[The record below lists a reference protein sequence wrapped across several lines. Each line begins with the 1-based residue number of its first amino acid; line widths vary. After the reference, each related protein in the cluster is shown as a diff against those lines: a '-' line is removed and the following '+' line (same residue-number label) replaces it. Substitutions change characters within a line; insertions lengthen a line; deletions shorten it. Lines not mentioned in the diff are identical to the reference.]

1 MPIAIAA
8 VVAVGLWY
16 WYSKSVVAKAAA
28 AVTTSGGVRQLA
40 GCCGDKQQ
48 MTAGPTTVY
57 LAVQG
62 ATTNTSTSQ
71 APVTA
76 PTMTPVGVV
85 AAAMGGG
92 ALRHQTSG
100 EHVSGTPWGR
110 WSRPTTPSLSS
121 GPGVVMGPVAG
132 GHSIDHVSGGGYNG
146 VNLSRRA

>member
-1 MPIAIAA
+1 MQLSGQPPALPQ
-8 VVAVGLWY
+8 GLMLAY
-16 WYSKSVVAKAAA
+16 GV
-28 AVTTSGGVRQLA
+28 SGPLA
-40 GCCGDKQQ
+40 GYARF
-48 MTAGPTTVY
+48 TAGPTTVY

-76 PTMTPVGVV
+76 PIMTPVGVV